1 MQKST
6 LSIESQALALPLVE
20 RAELVS
26 RLLGS
31 LDARE
36 SANAR
41 EVEGEWVEVANR
53 RYQELVSGEDP
64 GQTHDEVFAELRAE
78 RH

>member
-6 LSIESQALALPLVE
+6 LSIESQVLALPLVE

-31 LDARE
+31 LEARE
-36 SANAR
+36 GADVR
-41 EVEGEWVEVANR
+41 EVEGAWIEVANR
-53 RYQELVSGEDP
+53 RYQALISGEDP

>member
-20 RAELVS
+20 RVELVS

-31 LDARE
+31 LEARE
-36 SANAR
+36 GADAR
-41 EVEGEWVEVANR
+41 EVESAWVEVASR
-53 RYQELVSGEDP
+53 RYQALVSGEDA
-64 GQTHDEVFAELRAE
+64 GQSHDEVFAELRAE

>member
-1 MQKST
+1 MQKTT

-31 LDARE
+31 LETREGADARE
-36 SANAR
+36 VKRA
-41 EVEGEWVEVANR
+41 WVEVANR
-53 RYQELVSGEDP
+53 RYQSLISGEDA